1 MSTIHSIQISSSL
14 LQYGRTAL
22 HYACAIAQGG
32 DIEDA
37 LVNAG
42 ADTELED
49 LVSVSRNSKKFWI
62 DKNIRKL

>member
-1 MSTIHSIQISSSL
+1 MTVLKRNDVMSTIHSIQISSFL

-22 HYACAIAQGG
+22 HYACAIAHGG

-49 LVSVSRNSKKFWI
+49 LVSVSRNSKKF
-62 DKNIRKL
+62 